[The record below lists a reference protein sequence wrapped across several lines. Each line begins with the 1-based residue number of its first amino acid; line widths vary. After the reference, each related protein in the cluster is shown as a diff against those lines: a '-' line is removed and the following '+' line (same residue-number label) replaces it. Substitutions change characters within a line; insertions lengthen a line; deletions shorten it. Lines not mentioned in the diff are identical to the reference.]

1 MKDYLKNLFATRR
14 VAFYL
19 NLAGLTLAFV
29 IFYVLMAEVKWV
41 HGFDKFHDGAERIC
55 RMDNNGIWRQ
65 NHNGP
70 TGEWLINNSADAFE
84 AAVYFRWGNKG
95 ASFYDIGDSDS
106 TAEFKSISVPIL
118 DVTKGLPKVFTFDMV
133 EGNTED
139 FETPGADFFP
149 LSICQRLFGMEG
161 PYVGRTFSFW
171 RKGGYTRRVSGVY
184 RDFPTNSILSNCI
197 YHSMNEEEYD
207 RFMHR
212 EASEWASH
220 VYAKVH
226 EGMTPETAASMI
238 TDKMR
243 ELSQDSTIQYGLPT
257 LHELYFMS
265 EDAGGEQGSRYMTML
280 YFLIAWL
287 VMAIAAVNY
296 MNFEISLIPYHIK
309 EINVRRVFG
318 SRAWPLRWKQLGRA
332 FFTIVLALCLSLVVL
347 NIIDKQ
353 GWLLEYMHAD
363 MAFSQ
368 NLLILGVMGALTL
381 VILLVSGVY
390 PAWYSTSRKP
400 ALVINGNFALSEAGR
415 ALRRT
420 LVGMQFTV
428 SMIVITFTLLMTSQT
443 HFLYNTHVGYAR
455 DSILY
460 MNVDMLLREQHYAPI
475 MEALNAN
482 PDVKEASW
490 SRYRLGESDYTMGW
504 GRQYKGE
511 QISFKSH
518 PVQHNFLSTMG
529 VKLTEGRGFRP
540 EDSSVGNYGKII
552 FNETARKAFNLE
564 LNDHIGS
571 ETGTAEIIGFI
582 EDIKSGTLHK
592 TVPPTAYYV
601 QGTTNWGIGQYLNCA
616 IRLTS
621 PDKAAKVSRMLA
633 DLNQELT
640 GGQATMKF
648 YTSDD
653 IADIAYAVENKQF
666 SMVLTG
672 AIISLVISLMG
683 VFGLVLFETQSK
695 RKEIGVRKVF
705 GATTRGIL
713 WMFNAQ
719 YLRILVTCF
728 VIAAPVAHYL
738 YMVWV
743 ESFAYRTPL
752 HWWLFGVAFLIV
764 AAIVCLTVTVQS
776 WRAAKERPVE
786 TIMK

>member
-1 MKDYLKNLFATRR
+1 MEDFLKKLFATRR

-19 NLAGLTLAFV
+19 NLLGLSLAFV

-55 RMDNNGIWRQ
+55 RMDNNGIWLQ

-106 TAEFKSISVPIL
+106 IAEFKSISVPIL

-133 EGNTED
+133 EGNAED
-139 FETPGADFFP
+139 FETPNADFFP

-161 PYVGRTFSFW
+161 PYVGRTFFFW

-184 RDFPTNSILSNCI
+184 RDFPTNSILGNCI

-207 RFMHR
+207 RFMHQ
-212 EASEWASH
+212 EPSEWASH

-226 EGMTPETAASMI
+226 EGMTLETAASMI

-243 ELSQDSTIQYGLPT
+243 ELSQDSTIQYSLPT

-287 VMAIAAVNY
+287 VVAIAAVNY
-296 MNFEISLIPYHIK
+296 MNFEISLIPSYIK

-318 SRAWPLRWKQLGRA
+318 ARAWPLRWKQLGRA
-332 FFTIVLALCLSLVVL
+332 FFTIVLALGLSLVVL

-381 VILLVSGVY
+381 VILLISGVY
-390 PAWYSTSRKP
+390 PVWYSTSRKP

-443 HFLYNTHVGYAR
+443 HFLYNSPVGYAR

-460 MNVDMLLREQHYAPI
+460 MGVDYELRSKHYAPI
-475 MEALNAN
+475 MEALNAC
-482 PDVKEASW
+482 PDVVEASW
-490 SRYRLGESDYTMGW
+490 SRNRFGESDYVMEW

-511 QISFKSH
+511 QIHFKSY

-552 FNETARKAFNLE
+552 FNEAARKAFNLE

-582 EDIKSGTLHK
+582 EDIKSGTFHK
-592 TVPPTAYYV
+592 AVVPAAYYV

-621 PDKAAKVSRMLA
+621 PDKAAKVSHMLT

-640 GGQATMKF
+640 GGQSEMKF

-653 IADIAYAVENKQF
+653 ISDIAYAVENKQF

-672 AIISLVISLMG
+672 AIISLVISLIG
-683 VFGLVLFETQSK
+683 VFGLVLFETRAK
-695 RKEIGVRKVF
+695 RKEIGIRKVF
-705 GATTRGIL
+705 GATTRSIL
-713 WMFNAQ
+713 VMFNWQ
-719 YLRILVTCF
+719 YIRILIACF
-728 VIAAPVAHYL
+728 IVAAPMAYSL
-738 YMVWV
+738 YERWI
-743 ESFAYRTPL
+743 ENFAYHTPM

-764 AAIVCLTVTVQS
+764 ALVVCLTVTIQS
-776 WRAAKERPVE
+776 WRAARERPVD

>member
-1 MKDYLKNLFATRR
+1 MKEFLHNLFTTRR

-19 NLAGLTLAFV
+19 NLLGLTLAFV

-55 RMDNNGIWRQ
+55 RMDNNSMWLQ

-70 TGEWLINNSADAFE
+70 TGEWLINNNADAFE

-106 TAEFKSISVPIL
+106 IAEFKSISVPIL

-133 EGNTED
+133 EGNAED

-184 RDFPTNSILSNCI
+184 RDFPTNSILGNCI

-207 RFMHR
+207 RFMHQ
-212 EASEWASH
+212 EPSEWSSH

-287 VMAIAAVNY
+287 VVAIAAVNY
-296 MNFEISLIPYHIK
+296 MNFEISLIPYYIK

-318 SRAWPLRWKQLGRA
+318 ARAWPLRWKQLGRA
-332 FFTIVLALCLSLVVL
+332 FFTIVLALGLSLMVL

-368 NLLILGVMGALTL
+368 NLLILGVMGVLTL
-381 VILLVSGVY
+381 VILLISGVY

-443 HFLYNTHVGYAR
+443 HFLYNSPVGYAR

-460 MNVDMLLREQHYAPI
+460 MGVDYELRSKHYAPI
-475 MEALNAN
+475 MEALNAC
-482 PDVKEASW
+482 PDVVEASW
-490 SRYRLGESDYTMGW
+490 SRNRFGESDYVMGW

-511 QISFKSH
+511 QIHFKSY

-552 FNETARKAFNLE
+552 FNEAARKAFNLE

-582 EDIKSGTLHK
+582 EDIKSGTFHK
-592 TVPPTAYYV
+592 AVVPAAYYV

-621 PDKAAKVSRMLA
+621 PDKAAKVSHMLT

-640 GGQATMKF
+640 GGQSEMKF

-653 IADIAYAVENKQF
+653 ISDIAYAVENKQF

-672 AIISLVISLMG
+672 AIISLVISLIG

-713 WMFNAQ
+713 VMFNMQ
-719 YLRILVTCF
+719 YLRILVVCF
-728 VIAAPVAHYL
+728 LFAAPVAYSL
-738 YMVWV
+738 YNIWV

-776 WRAAKERPVE
+776 WRAARERPVE

>member
-1 MKDYLKNLFATRR
+1 MKEFLHTLFATRR

-29 IFYVLMAEVKWV
+29 IFYVLMAQVKWV
-41 HGFDKFHDGAERIC
+41 HGFDKLHDGAERIC
-55 RMDNNGIWRQ
+55 RMDNNGMWRQ

-133 EGNTED
+133 EGNAED

-207 RFMHR
+207 QFMHQNS
-212 EASEWASH
+212 SEWASH

-287 VMAIAAVNY
+287 VVAIAAVNY
-296 MNFEISLIPYHIK
+296 MNFEISLIPYYIK

-318 SRAWPLRWKQLGRA
+318 ARAWPLRWKQLGRA
-332 FFTIVLALCLSLVVL
+332 FFTIVLALGLSLVVL
-347 NIIDKQ
+347 NIIGKQ

-381 VILLVSGVY
+381 VILLVAGGY

-428 SMIVITFTLLMTSQT
+428 SMIVIIFTLLMTSQT

-460 MNVDMLLREQHYAPI
+460 MGVDGELRGKHYAPI

-490 SRYRLGESDYTMGW
+490 SRNRFGESDYVMGW

-511 QISFKSH
+511 QIHFKSY

-540 EDSSVGNYGKII
+540 EDASSTHGAIL
-552 FNETARKAFNLE
+552 FNEAARKAYNLE
-564 LNDHIGS
+564 LNSTIEAESGP
-571 ETGTAEIIGFI
+571 AEIIGFI
-582 EDIKSGTLHK
+582 EDIKSGTFHK
-592 TVPPTAYYV
+592 AVEPAAYYI
-601 QGTTNWGIGQYLNCA
+601 QGTNNWGIGQYLNCA

-672 AIISLVISLMG
+672 AIISLVISLIG

-719 YLRILVTCF
+719 YLRTLVTCF
-728 VIAAPVAHYL
+728 IIAAPVAHYL

-776 WRAAKERPVE
+776 WRAARERPVE

>member
-1 MKDYLKNLFATRR
+1 MKEFLHTLFATRR

-55 RMDNNGIWRQ
+55 RVESNAPMGC
-65 NHNGP
+65 HFSGGM
-70 TGEWLINNSADAFE
+70 GELIMEKSTE
-84 AAVYFRWGNKG
+84 AVEASIYFRHGSAWIPTV
-95 ASFYDIGDSDS
+95 YDILDSDS
-106 TAEFKSISVPIL
+106 TQEFKSIRVPIR
-118 DVTKGLPKVFTFDMV
+118 DVTKELPKVFTFDMV
-133 EGNTED
+133 EGNIED
-139 FETPGADFFP
+139 FEVPNADFFP

-171 RKGGYTRRVSGVY
+171 KKGGYTRRVSGVY
-184 RDFPTNSILSNCI
+184 RDFPTNSILGNHI
-197 YHSMNEEEYD
+197 YHSMNEEEYEQ
-207 RFMHR
+207 FMHQNQ
-212 EASEWASH
+212 SEWSGT
-220 VYAKVH
+220 VYVKVR
-226 EGMTPETAASMI
+226 EGISTEMAASMI
-238 TDKMR
+238 TDKMQ
-243 ELSQDSTIQYGLPT
+243 EFLQDSTLQCLLPT
-257 LHELYFMS
+257 VHDIYFMP
-265 EDAGGEQGSRYMTML
+265 EEKHGMQGSRYMTML

-287 VMAIAAVNY
+287 VVAIAAVNY
-296 MNFEISLIPYHIK
+296 MNFEISLIPYYIK
-309 EINVRRVFG
+309 EINVRRIFG
-318 SRAWPLRWKQLGRA
+318 ARAWPLRWKQLGRA
-332 FFTIVLALCLSLVVL
+332 FFTIVLALGLSLVVL

-381 VILLVSGVY
+381 VILLVAGGY

-415 ALRRT
+415 TLRRT
-420 LVGMQFTV
+420 LVGMQFTG
-428 SMIVITFTLLMTSQT
+428 SMIVIIFTLLMTSQT
-443 HFLYNTHVGYAR
+443 HFMYTTPVGYAR
-455 DSILY
+455 DSVLY
-460 MNVDMLLREQHYAPI
+460 LGVDGNLRRLHQAPI
-475 MEALNAN
+475 NEALQQH
-482 PDVKEASW
+482 PDVVSFSW
-490 SRYRLGESDYTMGW
+490 SRFRLGESDRLMKW

-511 QISFKSH
+511 QIYFWSL
-518 PVQHNFLSTMG
+518 PVEPNFLTTMG
-529 VKLTEGRGFRP
+529 IRITEGRNFRP
-540 EDSSVGNYGKII
+540 EDAAREDGGSLIM
-552 FNETARKAFNLE
+552 NETARKMYGFE
-564 LNDHIGS
+564 LNDMVS
-571 ETGTAEIIGFI
+571 NDQIIGFM
-582 EDIKSGTLHK
+582 EDIKTGTLHK
-592 TVPPTAYYV
+592 QVTPTALYLF
-601 QGTTNWGIGQYLNCA
+601 GELNWGIQDFNCA

-672 AIISLVISLMG
+672 AIISLVISLIG

-719 YLRILVTCF
+719 YLRTLVACF

-776 WRAAKERPVE
+776 WRAARERPVE